1 MACDSLNINLKV
13 MLSQKDIKQG
23 SGVYRY
29 VFRKIIGISM
39 NDRLTEGAR
48 SGRWKLDKKLLQ
60 LEQTDTIKI

>member
-1 MACDSLNINLKV
+1 MDINLKV

-23 SGVYRY
+23 RGMNRY
-29 VFRKIIGISM
+29 VFRKIIGISI

-60 LEQTDTIKI
+60 SEQRNRIKI